1 MSRTDDGVS
10 SSAAETVVRIESV
23 PLIDADQ
30 LLNALQAEGVR
41 GSVVG
46 LEPLAVR
53 VARADVGLLAQRVF
67 SAVDGLA
74 LVAARPM
81 ISERV
86 GPLSFVVRPAA
97 G

>member
-1 MSRTDDGVS
+1 VS
-10 SSAAETVVRIESV
+10 SLAAETVVRIESV
-23 PLIDADQ
+23 PRINADR
-30 LLNALQAEGVR
+30 LLEALQAEGVE
-41 GSVVG
+41 GSVVE

-53 VARADVGLLAQRVF
+53 VAGNDVGLLARRIF

-74 LVAARPM
+74 LIAARPM